1 MEQVYNQRMVK
12 NSPRYRQGAQSRNFQ
27 DYMANINSQKFNTA
41 QTFGNLQNQVN
52 NQSFYDRAV
61 GRPQGLSG
69 GLEQQYSTF
78 RNAASA
84 QAAGQVQQQR
94 FQAFNDIAAQ
104 EAQASQFARAQGMQ
118 DQQFQM
124 QEMQLNQQ
132 RYAQAQ
138 EILKSQNLTD
148 AQKQEQLTTL
158 GMTAGE
164 VDRMTSPG
172 AGAMIGGA
180 TTITAAATAKA
191 VYKKIQMKSGANNL
205 LETISASDEIKQ
217 VTETSKNLTTA
228 KDELSTKLKTAKEA
242 QAKLEGKQA
251 SGQALTPEETTQLN
265 DIKSQLD
272 DVIDADGN
280 ITQKGLNTQLK
291 EATDAADEGLKAID
305 KKRTDMLDD
314 LIQGKGD
321 KSKLNFEGTKKA
333 VDALDDAVKYNA
345 DGTIKK
351 ASGKKVADMA
361 TLAKTA
367 KANKKGILKVGTKK
381 VLGKTFA
388 VLGTA
393 VGVYFLAD
401 SVSMIL
407 TGRGLMAH
415 ASNLVKG
422 DGIQTQGGLLGL
434 GQ

>member
-1 MEQVYNQRMVK
+1 
-12 NSPRYRQGAQSRNFQ
+12 
-27 DYMANINSQKFNTA
+27 
-41 QTFGNLQNQVN
+41 
-52 NQSFYDRAV
+52 
-61 GRPQGLSG
+61 
-69 GLEQQYSTF
+69 
-78 RNAASA
+78 
-84 QAAGQVQQQR
+84 
-94 FQAFNDIAAQ
+94 
-104 EAQASQFARAQGMQ
+104 
-118 DQQFQM
+118 
-124 QEMQLNQQ
+124 
-132 RYAQAQ
+132 
-138 EILKSQNLTD
+138 
-148 AQKQEQLTTL
+148 
-158 GMTAGE
+158 
-164 VDRMTSPG
+164 
-172 AGAMIGGA
+172 
-180 TTITAAATAKA
+180 
-191 VYKKIQMKSGANNL
+191 
-205 LETISASDEIKQ
+205 
-217 VTETSKNLTTA
+217 
-228 KDELSTKLKTAKEA
+228 
-242 QAKLEGKQA
+242 
-251 SGQALTPEETTQLN
+251 
-265 DIKSQLD
+265 
-272 DVIDADGN
+272 
-280 ITQKGLNTQLK
+280 
-291 EATDAADEGLKAID
+291 
-305 KKRTDMLDD
+305 MLDD

-345 DGTIKK
+345 DGTIRK